1 MAERFAF
8 GALPPKKDIREY
20 RVTCATAID
29 ETQFTEEFE
38 LTIPLTVKNQGSVGS
53 CHDDQTEVLT
63 KKGWKLFKDITY
75 EDELASVNPE
85 DGVLIFE
92 KPTNILTYDYSGEMI
107 VKCTEIS
114 LGISDAAVKFV
125 CSFS

>member
-29 ETQFTEEFE
+29 ETQFPEEFE

-92 KPTNILTYDYSGEMI
+92 KPTNE
-107 VKCTEIS
+107 K
-114 LGISDAAVKFV
+114 
-125 CSFS
+125 